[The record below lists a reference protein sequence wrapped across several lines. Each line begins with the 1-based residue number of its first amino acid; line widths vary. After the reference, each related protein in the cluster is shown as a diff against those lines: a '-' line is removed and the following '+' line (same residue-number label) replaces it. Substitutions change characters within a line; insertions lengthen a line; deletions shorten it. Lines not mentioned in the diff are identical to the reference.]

1 MSMRRAFL
9 RAMVLMALP
18 GVALAQQAPA
28 GRQTGPGVVS
38 GTVVAEEGGAPVV
51 GATIAVR
58 RMADSTLVGG
68 RITDREG
75 RFRVE
80 NLPAGGYLVEV
91 RSVGRAPRVE
101 RDVALSAEA
110 PTRDLGT
117 IRLAAVAVQ
126 VQGVTA
132 QGQRSAVVIAP
143 DRSIYSVRDMPLTQ
157 GAMAMDALRTI
168 PEVEVDFEDQI
179 TARGGSP
186 AIYID
191 GRPATMQ
198 GEALTNFLRSIRAD
212 RVDRVEYIPNPSA
225 SFDSEGR
232 TGVVNIVLRRD
243 ASLGL
248 SGTLSGNAGT
258 RGSQGSSLRLN
269 FQDGRL
275 TIFGGGSVNL
285 SDAVM
290 RTADLRENR
299 VVDPIT
305 FLEQETRQTREN
317 RSGSTDLV
325 AEWRLSSRGTVWGSG
340 RASWNHQDRTVT
352 EGYIQRNSSQVAT
365 TRWEQLLDGYQTG
378 RSFGGSV
385 GYRYVVQ
392 PLRNEFST
400 ELRYGSNWMHNG
412 TDYDRNTLLPATGE
426 FVSELLTG
434 ENDGY
439 HDDGSWSFQADLS
452 RPIGAASK
460 IDLGYRANFR
470 DNEDENF
477 LVETPF
483 GLAPA
488 FDEHVLFEHV
498 ENFHA
503 AYVNL
508 ERRFGKVTAQG
519 GLRGELADTRVEIPT
534 EGDRYDNDYD
544 QLYPSANV
552 SYDHG
557 GGKQLRLSYS
567 RRVQRPTSGVLN
579 PINLSSSDP
588 FNRSQGNPTL
598 GPQFAHSI
606 SLDPSWSG
614 QLGTLRASTFVFW
627 LQELWDRT
635 RAVDAAGVSTMRW
648 ENVGSVLYGG
658 GNLNAQLRQ
667 WGPLSGSVGVNAIR
681 AHLEAASGTNT
692 SSFTSTFW
700 GTNANAMVRFS
711 PTLTLQGQ
719 ASYFPVSPSAQG
731 QQRSTV
737 YSTVAL
743 RQQLMENKV
752 SVNLAILDPFDVYR
766 TRFTTN
772 DANHQQAGR
781 TNPSQRRATLTVSYN
796 FGRTPQSN
804 RRTVQD
810 EAGGTPTMGGGD
822 IR

>member
-1 MSMRRAFL
+1 MSIRRVFL
-9 RAMVLMALP
+9 LAMVLMALP

-38 GTVVAEEGGAPVV
+38 GTVVAEDGGAPLG
-51 GATIAVR
+51 GATVAVR
-58 RMADSTLVGG
+58 RMADSTLIGG

-75 RFRVE
+75 RFRVD
-80 NLPAGGYLVEV
+80 NLATGAYLVEI
-91 RSVGRAPRVE
+91 RSIGRAPRVQ
-101 RDVALSAEA
+101 RDVALSGESPA
-110 PTRDLGT
+110 RDLGT
-117 IRLAAVAVQ
+117 IRLAAAAVQ

-179 TARGGSP
+179 TARGGTP

-198 GEALTNFLRSIRAD
+198 GEALTNFLRSLRAD
-212 RVDRVEYIPNPSA
+212 RIDRVEYIPNPSA

-232 TGVVNIVLRRD
+232 SGVVNIVLRRD
-243 ASLGL
+243 TSLGL

-258 RGSQGSSLRLN
+258 RGTQGSSLRLN
-269 FQDGRL
+269 YQDGRL
-275 TIFGGGSVNL
+275 TIFGGGSANL

-299 VVDPIT
+299 VSDPIT
-305 FLEQETRQTREN
+305 FLEQETDQSREN
-317 RSGSTDLV
+317 RSGSADVV
-325 AEWRLSSRGTVWGSG
+325 AEWRLSPRVTLWGSARG
-340 RASWNHQDRTVT
+340 SWNEHDRNVI
-352 EGYIQRNSSQVAT
+352 EGYIQRNASQIAT

-378 RSFGGSV
+378 RSLGGSV

-412 TDYDRNTLLPATGE
+412 TDFDRNTLVPGTGE
-426 FVSELLTG
+426 FVSDLLTG

-439 HDDGSWSFQADLS
+439 HDDGNWSFQADLS
-452 RPIGAASK
+452 RPIGALSK
-460 IDLGYRANFR
+460 FDLGYRANFR
-470 DNEDENF
+470 DNQDENF

-483 GLAPA
+483 GFAPSR
-488 FDEHVLFEHV
+488 DEHVLFEHV
-498 ENFHA
+498 EAFHA

-519 GLRGELADTRVEIPT
+519 GLRGEIADTRVEIPT
-534 EGDRYDNDYD
+534 EGDRYDNDYN
-544 QLYPSANV
+544 QLYPSANLA
-552 SYDHG
+552 YDHG

-567 RRVQRPTSGVLN
+567 RRVQRPNSGVLN
-579 PINLSSSDP
+579 PINLNSSDP

-598 GPQFAHSI
+598 GPQYVHSI

-635 RAVDAAGVSTMRW
+635 RVVDAAGVSTLRW
-648 ENVGSVLYGG
+648 ENVGSVFYGG

-681 AHLEAASGTNT
+681 AHLEAAPGTNT
-692 SSFTSTFW
+692 SSFTRTFW
-700 GTNANAMVRFS
+700 GTNSNVMLRLS
-711 PTLTLQGQ
+711 QTLTMQAQ

-731 QQRSTV
+731 RQRSTV

-743 RQQLMENKV
+743 RQQLMQNKV

-766 TRFTTN
+766 TRFTTD
-772 DANHQQAGR
+772 DANHQQVGR

-810 EAGGTPTMGGGD
+810 EGASAPGLGGAD